1 MSLYCLFLFVPPIKI
16 DSLSTLDEM
25 FLAVFVY
32 PKLPCEMSR
41 RSDVV
46 LVWGAVLGMEPACAL
61 RSEAVGSAAFAA
73 GTVSLLA
80 LPLLIDVL
88 YRLKRL
94 RKRERK
100 HLASHRSAEFV
111 PIYFNKIKLLR
122 ND

>member
-1 MSLYCLFLFVPPIKI
+1 M
-16 DSLSTLDEM
+16 
-25 FLAVFVY
+25 
-32 PKLPCEMSR
+32 
-41 RSDVV
+41 V

-80 LPLLIDVL
+80 LPLLIDVP

-94 RKRERK
+94 RKRGRK
-100 HLASHRSAEFV
+100 RLASHRSAEFV